1 VLAMVLVIIIAGT
14 PGTGKTTIAKLLA
27 KKINGL
33 HIDVS
38 RYVIDNKL
46 YIDYDEKRLSYV
58 IDEERTVNALKN
70 IIAKSDKPVII
81 DTHYPEII
89 PPEIVDYV
97 FVLRTHPRIL
107 EERLKRKNWPMNK
120 VRENVMAEILSIV
133 TYNVINRFGEDKV
146 FEIDT
151 TNKSP
156 DEIVDYIIDVIRGVR
171 KPFRERIDWLSV
183 LSPEEIKKYEEY

>member
-1 VLAMVLVIIIAGT
+1 MVLVIIIAGT

-27 KKINGL
+27 MRINGL

-38 RYVIDNKL
+38 RYIINNKL
-46 YIDYDEKRLSYV
+46 YTDYDEKRLSYV
-58 IDEERTVNALKN
+58 IDEERTIDALKK
-70 IIAKSDKPVII
+70 IITRSDKPVII

-107 EERLKRKNWPMNK
+107 EERLKRKNWPISK

-133 TYNVINRFGEDKV
+133 TYNAINRFGEDKV

-151 TNKSP
+151 SNKSP
-156 DEIVDYIIDVIRGVR
+156 DEIVEYIIDIIKGVR
-171 KPFRERIDWLSV
+171 KPFRERIDWLTI
-183 LSPEEIKKYEEY
+183 LSPEEIMRYEEY

>member
-1 VLAMVLVIIIAGT
+1 MALVIIIAGT

-58 IDEERTVNALKN
+58 IDEEKTVNALKN
-70 IIAKSDKPVII
+70 IITSSDKPVII

-107 EERLKRKNWPMNK
+107 EERLKRKNWPINK
-120 VRENVMAEILSIV
+120 VRENVMVEILSVV
-133 TYNVINRFGEDKV
+133 TYNVINRFGEDRV

-156 DEIVDYIIDVIRGVR
+156 DEVVDYIIDVIRGVR
-171 KPFRERIDWLSV
+171 KPFREKIDWLSM
-183 LSPEEIKKYEEY
+183 LSPEEIRRYEEY